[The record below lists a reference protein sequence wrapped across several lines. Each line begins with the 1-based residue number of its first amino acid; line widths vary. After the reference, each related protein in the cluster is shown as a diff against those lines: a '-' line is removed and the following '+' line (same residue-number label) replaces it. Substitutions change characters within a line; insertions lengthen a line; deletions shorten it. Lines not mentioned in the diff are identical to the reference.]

1 MADWRTRASIR
12 GDVVSFIYVS
22 DAKAQDAKYVFVW
35 DLDKTYLDTQ
45 FETLKGLYRTIIEK
59 AFQKRNIPGTSSL
72 VRALTRSA
80 DDFFP
85 IYFVTASPP
94 QMEEKIREKLEL
106 DGLKAYGV
114 FCKDN
119 LKNLRPS
126 RFRRLGQQVGY
137 KLQALMQLRQSL
149 NADVKQI
156 LWGDDSES
164 DAVIYALYS
173 DICARRL
180 SEASIRQI
188 LTHYHVRG
196 DQLDLILKLQ
206 SSIPVMD
213 PVYKV
218 YINLA
223 SDTDPDYY
231 SKFGRRTLATFNS
244 FQIAVD
250 LYQESILNWQQLLA
264 VAQDLL
270 VNYAFSSD
278 ELGRSLDD
286 LIQRKVLV
294 KNIVLDLVER
304 LKTENLIPSNFKIN
318 REPISNEDYEKI
330 RSSASSR
337 DVEKWIPEHID
348 YLHDFR

>member
-1 MADWRTRASIR
+1 MADWRNRAKIS
-12 GDVVSFIYVS
+12 GDVVNFNYVS
-22 DAKAQDAKYVFVW
+22 EQIAKDADIVFVW

-45 FETLKGLYRTIIEK
+45 FETIKGLYRTIIEK

-72 VRALTRSA
+72 VRALTRTEG
-80 DDFFP
+80 DYFP
-85 IYFVTASPP
+85 IYFITASPP
-94 QMEEKIREKLEL
+94 QMEQKIREKLDI

-126 RFRRLGQQVGY
+126 RFRRLSQQVGY
-137 KLQALMQLRQSL
+137 KLQALMQLRQTLKS
-149 NADVKQI
+149 DVKQI

-180 SEASIRQI
+180 SEVSIRQI

-196 DQLDLILKLQ
+196 EQLESILALQ
-206 SSIPVMD
+206 SKLIPHD

-250 LYQESILNWQQLLA
+250 LFQDKLLNWQQLLA
-264 VAQDLL
+264 VAQDLT
-270 VNYAFSSD
+270 VNYAFTSD

-286 LIQRKVLV
+286 LIQRKVLLASV
-294 KNIVLDLVER
+294 VHELVEK
-304 LKTENLIPSNFKIN
+304 LKLEQLIPNNFKIN
-318 REPISNEDYEKI
+318 REPLSDVDYGRI
-330 RSSASSR
+330 RDSSSSR
-337 DVEKWIPEHID
+337 EVERWVPEHID